1 MSAKKQKPYNDY
13 ELCKDI
19 AQSELTTAQIAEK
32 YHLSE
37 RMVAAIA
44 SGGKRPELKQMI
56 DQMVDATMGETNRIL
71 RTRSRWSAARLL
83 QLAKD
88 DRNPQVALKATVKSL
103 ELAGAGVAAGAENG
117 VQSSFAST
125 SLVSDDVLTM
135 DIDQIGSTI
144 EGGDMTVILE
154 VQER

>member
-1 MSAKKQKPYNDY
+1 MAAKKQKSYNDY

-32 YHLSE
+32 HHLSE

-44 SGGKRPELKQMI
+44 SGDKRPELKRMI
-56 DQMVDATMGETNRIL
+56 DKFVDSTMSETKRIL
-71 RTRSRWSAARLL
+71 KTRSRWSAARLL

-103 ELAGAGVAAGAENG
+103 ELAGAGVTAAGEQEE
-117 VQSSFAST
+117 VRHTF
-125 SLVSDDVLTM
+125 
-135 DIDQIGSTI
+135 
-144 EGGDMTVILE
+144 VIT
-154 VQER
+154 RA